1 MQNTDMPD
9 TDAKFKMIT
18 NAFDAHMQ
26 AALKMHTIAM
36 DVELAGAI
44 LSDCLNV
51 NGGAVLL
58 CGNGGSAAD
67 AQHIAGELT
76 GRFLRERR
84 AMPALA
90 LNTNSTTITAIG
102 NDYGYDFV
110 FSRQVEAHGRPGDV
124 LIAITTSGNSGNVVH
139 AAKAAKA
146 GGMKV
151 IGMTGANGG
160 MLGQYCDVCVK
171 VPSSETPRIQE
182 MHILIGHI
190 LCEIAEAE
198 MGS

>member
-9 TDAKFKMIT
+9 TKPSIIA
-18 NAFDAHMQ
+18 ASFDAHKTTME
-26 AALKMHTIAM
+26 KMHTIA
-36 DVELAGAI
+36 DDIERAGSI
-44 LSDCLNV
+44 VSDCLNKH
-51 NGGAVLL
+51 NGAILL

-84 AMPALA
+84 AMPAIA

-124 LIAITTSGNSGNVVH
+124 LIAITTSGNSGNVVQ

-146 GGMKV
+146 GGLKV
-151 IGMTGANGG
+151 IGMTGMSGG
-160 MLGQYCDVCVK
+160 MLGQYCDVCIK
-171 VPSSETPRIQE
+171 APSSETPRVQE
-182 MHILIGHI
+182 MHILVGHI

-198 MGS
+198 IGA

>member
-1 MQNTDMPD
+1 MSADMKSSIIS
-9 TDAKFKMIT
+9 A
-18 NAFDAHMQ
+18 AFETHLIVAQ
-26 AALKMHTIAM
+26 KMHTIAQ
-36 DVELAGAI
+36 DVERAGEI
-44 LSDCLNV
+44 ISECLNKH
-51 NGGAVLL
+51 GGAVLV

-102 NDYGYDFV
+102 NDYGYDFI
-110 FSRQVEAHGRPGDV
+110 FSRQVEAHGRPESV
-124 LIAITTSGNSGNVVH
+124 LIAITTSGNSGNVVQ

-146 GGMKV
+146 SGMKV
-151 IGMTGANGG
+151 IGMTGSNAG
-160 MLGQYCDVCVK
+160 MLGQYCDVCIK
-171 VPSSETPRIQE
+171 APSSETPRIQE

-190 LCEIAEAE
+190 LCEIAESE
-198 MGS
+198 IGE

>member
-1 MQNTDMPD
+1 MQNTGMSATD
-9 TDAKFKMIT
+9 TKSSIIASS
-18 NAFDAHMQ
+18 FDAHKAAMEKMQ
-26 AALKMHTIAM
+26 AIAP
-36 DVELAGAI
+36 DIEKAGQI
-44 LSDCLNV
+44 LSDCLNKHD
-51 NGGAVLL
+51 GAVLL

-84 AMPALA
+84 ALPALA
-90 LNTNSTTITAIG
+90 LNTNSTTLTAIG

-110 FSRQVEAHGRPGDV
+110 FSRQVEAHGRAGDV
-124 LIAITTSGNSGNVVH
+124 LIAITTSGNSGNVIH

-146 GGMKV
+146 GGLKV
-151 IGMTGANGG
+151 IGMTGENAGL
-160 MLGQYCDVCVK
+160 LGQLCDVCIK
-171 VPSSETPRIQE
+171 VPSAETPRVQE

-198 MGS
+198 IGA